1 MFNKNAAYD
10 FSLFENKKK
19 QVKENVV
26 KLPKSKKKFALK
38 ARSVMFLGV
47 VMCMVAFGG
56 VVATF
61 INSQVQLNELTEQ
74 IAKASKELEESK
86 SQYTQLS
93 MKKEEQMSTGAVE
106 RKAKEDFGMKK
117 IDASQKEYIN
127 VSRGDKAEIKK

>member
-1 MFNKNAAYD
+1 M
-10 FSLFENKKK
+10 
-19 QVKENVV
+19 V
-26 KLPKSKKKFALK
+26 
-38 ARSVMFLGV
+38 LGV

-93 MKKEEQMSTGAVE
+93 MKKKNKCQPAPLRG
-106 RKAKEDFGMKK
+106 KQKK
-117 IDASQKEYIN
+117 IL
-127 VSRGDKAEIKK
+127 G